1 MLPKDIVQ
9 YPDPMTNSKNAIT
22 VKRAFGEFLIIVVG
36 VLTALAADEWRQ
48 NFDREKLERELL
60 EDVRKEF
67 AANLNEIEST
77 TKSLEEIRTRHT
89 NITELTPDEFADLS
103 KDSAIELANEAM
115 IPRPMLDART
125 GVLRSV
131 IDGGQLAT
139 ISDRHLRYAIAEWP
153 TWLEFAEAM
162 EVQEL
167 KYFREAW
174 IPILGTVLAPEVDP
188 REHADSF
195 VRGASSQLWFVDG
208 YLKSLDQLRDKTEL
222 VLSQIDDFDE
232 DD

>member
-1 MLPKDIVQ
+1 
-9 YPDPMTNSKNAIT
+9 MTNSKKTIT
-22 VKRAFGEFLIIVVG
+22 AKRALGEFLIIVVG

-48 NFDREKLERELL
+48 NLDREKLELELL

-67 AANLNEIEST
+67 AANLNRIEST
-77 TKSLEEIRTRHT
+77 TKSVEEIRTRHT
-89 NITELTPDEFADLS
+89 NISELTPDEFADLS
-103 KDSAIELANEAM
+103 RESALELANDAL
-115 IPRPMLDART
+115 IPRPMLAPRT

-139 ISDRHLRYAIAEWP
+139 ISNRHLRYAIAEWP
-153 TWLEFAEAM
+153 AWLESAEVM

-167 KYFREAW
+167 KYFREDW
-174 IPILGTVLAPEVDP
+174 IPILSAVLAPGVDP

-195 VRGASSQLWFVDG
+195 VRGASSQLFFING
-208 YLKSLDQLRDKTEL
+208 YLQSLDQLRDKTEL

-232 DD
+232 ND